1 MWGYGDA
8 GGGRR
13 QELRGTEKSAG
24 GHRRRGLRT
33 AGGGTVGAGGALLAA
48 PPSVTVQP
56 HGELPPLPIV
66 LHLDGAALFQEA
78 ERRRVRHSRAGPR
91 GCAVWER
98 GAAGYREGTAGGRAG
113 PGRAGPWRRHRE
125 LPPARGR
132 RKPAVRHVP
141 APQPMAALPFCFD
154 TFARLLKGP
163 RHTSRHAGPR
173 RPRVGGAVTDS
184 AGLRWCCPALG
195 ASCSHGDVRSGL
207 KAVV

>member
-1 MWGYGDA
+1 MPAPPHSTAGGEPVGAPGLMWGYGDA

-98 GAAGYREGTAGGRAG
+98 GAAGYREGTAGGTG
-113 PGRAGPWRRHRE
+113 PGRAVAAAPGAATG
-125 LPPARGR
+125 AR
-132 RKPAVRHVP
+132 
-141 APQPMAALPFCFD
+141 PQE
-154 TFARLLKGP
+154 
-163 RHTSRHAGPR
+163 
-173 RPRVGGAVTDS
+173 
-184 AGLRWCCPALG
+184 
-195 ASCSHGDVRSGL
+195 ASCAPRARAAANGRA
-207 KAVV
+207 AVLF

>member
-1 MWGYGDA
+1 M
-8 GGGRR
+8 
-13 QELRGTEKSAG
+13 
-24 GHRRRGLRT
+24 
-33 AGGGTVGAGGALLAA
+33 GAGGALLAA

-78 ERRRVRHSRAGPR
+78 ERRRVRHSRAAGLCR
-91 GCAVWER
+91 V
-98 GAAGYREGTAGGRAG
+98 GARSRRVPGGDGGRDRAG

-184 AGLRWCCPALG
+184 AGLR
-195 ASCSHGDVRSGL
+195 
-207 KAVV
+207 